1 MKKTSCLTTETSG
14 AKSFWRIV
22 LLLLGLVTL
31 TIISSCDK
39 NDDEIYNIRADME
52 QLQNQCD
59 ELRKAYET
67 GKIIKSV
74 VPLVSSEKAGYQITF
89 SDDSTIKLLSW
100 IKDESDSEG
109 NNLYLRT
116 NISNCWE
123 FSYNYGKT
131 FDLLVGSDGN
141 PVRAID
147 NQDATGENGAN
158 IAGGYSVRVLA
169 DVDGYYIIEIYNI
182 FNEVTDTIVTTYNSS
197 PPKIVQSI
205 VENSITGRI
214 IITMES
220 GDIYEFE
227 KIIYPINI
235 IILNREISINHNGEE
250 TLEFRVNPS
259 NAYLNPKDISLDLVR
274 AGTCAN
280 EYSYITKPVNYVLQS
295 VDNARDENGV
305 IKRGQYVASIKDL
318 EVSPD
323 YCDDVAIVISSCDAN
338 GDEIKI
344 SSELIKI
351 SAKQPSSLPKVYI
364 TTPNGVGITS
374 KQEWVTDG
382 NIRIIDENG
391 NENLNVSSSF
401 KGRGNSTWDMPKKP
415 YAIKLDSKAKVLGM
429 PKHKRWV
436 LLANWKD
443 RTLMRNAVA
452 FEMARSCMDW
462 APRGRFVELY
472 LNGKHQGNYYLC
484 EQIKIDKDRV
494 NVDKIEEDFSE
505 DNLSGGYLLEFDKS
519 APQEINY
526 FYTKHRKLPVTIKE
540 PDEEVIVSWDH
551 PAFIYIKEYVDSVE
565 TFFETNAYE
574 LVKDK
579 IDVQSYIDWLLIHEL
594 ASNFYEPL
602 HPKSCYMYKA
612 RNGKLYAGPVWDF
625 DWGTFRPTEGG
636 LQLQDAM
643 WYIYM
648 FKNNEFK
655 RTLKKRWH
663 ELKPKFEEIEG
674 FIKDQAVLIKES
686 NEVNI
691 IKWPITNTST
701 NGDEN
706 MSFDEAIERMISAYT
721 SRIAA
726 VDADINEL

>member
-1 MKKTSCLTTETSG
+1 MTTETSG

-22 LLLLGLVTL
+22 LLLLGLVAL
-31 TIISSCDK
+31 TMISSCDK
-39 NDDEIYNIRADME
+39 NDDEINNLRADVE
-52 QLQNQCD
+52 QLQNQFD
-59 ELRKAYET
+59 ELRKAYDT

-74 VPLVSSEKAGYQITF
+74 VPFVSSDNGGYQITF
-89 SDDSTIKLLSW
+89 SDDSTIELLSW
-100 IKDESDSEG
+100 IKDESSTEG
-109 NNLYLRT
+109 NILYLRT
-116 NISNCWE
+116 NNSNCWE

-131 FDLLVGSDGN
+131 FDLLLGSDGN
-141 PVRAID
+141 PICAIED
-147 NQDATGENGAN
+147 QYAIGENGTN
-158 IAGGYSVRVLA
+158 VSTGYSVRVL
-169 DVDGYYIIEIYNI
+169 VDANGYYVIEIYNSL
-182 FNEVTDTIVTTYNSS
+182 NEITDSIVTTYNSN
-197 PPKIVQSI
+197 PQKIVQSI
-205 VENSITGRI
+205 VENSVTGRI
-214 IITMES
+214 TITMES
-220 GDIYEFE
+220 GHVYDFG
-227 KIIYPINI
+227 KIRIYPTSI
-235 IILNREISINHNGEE
+235 IVLNREISIKHNGEE
-250 TLEFRVNPS
+250 TIEFRVNPS
-259 NAYLNPKDISLDLVR
+259 NAYLNTKNISLDLVR
-274 AGTCAN
+274 PGTRAN
-280 EYSYITKPVNYVLQS
+280 ECSYITRPVNYMLQS
-295 VDNARDENGV
+295 VDNAKDENGV
-305 IKRGQYVASIKDL
+305 IKRGQYVVTIKDL

-323 YCDDVAIVISSCDAN
+323 YCDDVAIVISACDAN
-338 GDEIKI
+338 GDEMKI

-374 KQEWVTDG
+374 KVEWVQDG

-401 KGRGNSTWDMPKKP
+401 KGRGNSTWGMPKKP
-415 YAIKLDSKAKVLGM
+415 YAIKLDSKAEVLGM

-436 LLANWKD
+436 LLANWMD

-484 EQIKIDKDRV
+484 EQIKIDKARV
-494 NVDKIEEDFSE
+494 NVDKIEEDFSDE
-505 DNLSGGYLLEFDKS
+505 DLSGGYLLEFDKS
-519 APQEINY
+519 SPQEINY

-540 PDEEVIVSWDH
+540 PDEETIVSWDH
-551 PAFIYIKEYVDSVE
+551 PAFIYINDYVDSVE
-565 TFFETNAYE
+565 DIFVKGDYE
-574 LVKDK
+574 EIKNR
-579 IDVQSYIDWLLIHEL
+579 IDVKSYIDWLLIHEL
-594 ASNFYEPL
+594 ATNFEPL

-625 DWGTFRPTEGG
+625 DWGTFVPTVGG
-636 LQLQDAM
+636 LRLTNAM

-655 RTLKKRWH
+655 SALKKRWH
-663 ELKPKFEEIEG
+663 EIKPKFEEIEG

-691 IKWPITNTST
+691 TKWPINRST

-726 VDADINEL
+726 VDAVINEL